1 MAELSRQKEQQ
12 VQGPWGQ
19 SWGGR
24 SERQWGRQLLCTGAG
39 AGLTGSLSISVWP
52 GHTGSGSGPPLAESP
67 AEMWCERTQP
77 LAGSQAAPRWESTV
91 KGGGQDPSR
100 DPGGGG
106 RWLGQGTAVVR
117 SGQRL
122 AAVGG
127 QLFFNGI
134 EMDCRERKGLAMFVR
149 P

>member
-24 SERQWGRQLLCTGAG
+24 SERQRGRQLLCTGAG
-39 AGLTGSLSISVWP
+39 AGLMGSLGVSVWP

-77 LAGSQAAPRWESTV
+77 LAGSQAALRWESTV
-91 KGGGQDPSR
+91 KGGGPGPKQGPRRQRTVAWAR
-100 DPGGGG
+100 DSSGEKRSEAGGGW
-106 RWLGQGTAVVR
+106 R
-117 SGQRL
+117 
-122 AAVGG
+122 AA
-127 QLFFNGI
+127 FF
-134 EMDCRERKGLAMFVR
+134 
-149 P
+149 